1 MTLAAVSESVY
12 YQIPI
17 SGYGD
22 VDYHATLTQV
32 QEVKAFIFNDFSRI
46 FNLTLQH
53 FENFIEHNHVLNSNM
68 VHKIVNHPVH
78 IIDRDGKLSPSAFIP
93 FCELEGNMFS
103 NGRKNRS
110 V

>member
-32 QEVKAFIFNDFSRI
+32 QEVKAFIFNEIHRYRTKNIS
-46 FNLTLQH
+46 
-53 FENFIEHNHVLNSNM
+53 S
-68 VHKIVNHPVH
+68 KIVHYN
-78 IIDRDGKLSPSAFIP
+78 IYLG
-93 FCELEGNMFS
+93 ELFEREGRRGSMFAMS
-103 NGRKNRS
+103 YHKTGTKKC
-110 V
+110 